1 MIVEALW
8 GEFPYTVFVK
18 TAILVSVLGV
28 GLFGC
33 NGGVEQ
39 VQAMKLDEARTFS
52 AIKLE
57 ERTGDTD
64 AYGKLLKLVDGLSKD
79 VIGAM
84 STSADQRV
92 AGQKAILVAEGLEF
106 EKAVRELVEGESWVI
121 PTGLTPEMGFEER
134 YEVVGDSFAS
144 HAKLKLAVKIL
155 DNYAE
160 VVDEGGN
167 PELAARAYL
176 TARLLSQRV
185 IEASPSLIC
194 EMVGVANS
202 AITERGIREMALRG
216 SWNSGDIQVLQGKGM
231 TKFAAMTGLAGAIRN
246 EWTNYSIP
254 LVAEIPFP
262 FERGGGAE
270 LFDGLDEK
278 AVSFLKQNPN
288 PYDRRLTLELGSKYI
303 EITADEME
311 KTPML
316 SVQSDGYYREIL
328 GSVPTEVTDEKSKLE
343 WFKSTPNAFGYVVLQ
358 LAFPTFGQARLAALR
373 SEASRGLSE
382 VVLAARRGMVE
393 TGDLPG
399 SYSELKKFGLPED
412 IVDPFSGKAFGYDPV
427 RGVAW
432 SVGPDK
438 KDDGGKDTPE
448 RVNSETKD
456 YVVRLK

>member
-1 MIVEALW
+1 M
-8 GEFPYTVFVK
+8 
-18 TAILVSVLGV
+18 
-28 GLFGC
+28 FGC
-33 NGGVEQ
+33 GGDVQQVPPMDLTEAQKISSVKVEDR
-39 VQAMKLDEARTFS
+39 K
-52 AIKLE
+52 
-57 ERTGDTD
+57 GDPE
-64 AYGKLLKLVDGLSKD
+64 AYGKLLKLVDGVPKE
-79 VIGAM
+79 VTWAM
-84 STSADQRV
+84 NTPADQRV

-134 YEVVGDSFAS
+134 YELVGDSFAS

-155 DNYAE
+155 DGYAE
-160 VVDEGGN
+160 AVDEGGN

-216 SWNSGDIQVLQGKGM
+216 SWSSADIQVLQGKGM
-231 TKFAAMTGLAGAIRN
+231 TKFAAMSGLAGAIRN
-246 EWTNYSIP
+246 EWTNYSVP
-254 LVAEIPFP
+254 LIAEIPFP

-288 PYDRRLTLELGSKYI
+288 PYDRKLTLEVGSKYI
-303 EITADEME
+303 EIRSDEME

-316 SVQSDGYYREIL
+316 SVQSDDYYKEIL
-328 GSVPTEVTDEKSKLE
+328 GSVPTEMTDEKSKLE

-382 VVLAARRGMVE
+382 VVLAAWRGVVE
-393 TGDLPG
+393 TGNLPG
-399 SYSELKKFGLPED
+399 SYAELKKFGLPD
-412 IVDPFSGKAFGYDPV
+412 DVVDPFSGQGFGYDPV